1 MWRASQRFIYD
12 YDGQIPVVIHLGD
25 HDPSGIDMT
34 RDISDRHDIFESL
47 AEITRI
53 ALTMDQIEF
62 YKPPPNPTK
71 LSDSRAPG
79 YVSLYGN
86 NSWELDALEPTV
98 LRDLISETVAQY
110 RNDEIYK
117 KQLDA
122 EEDFKRILRNVRDN
136 WKEL

>member
-1 MWRASQRFIYD
+1 
-12 YDGQIPVVIHLGD
+12 VIHLGD